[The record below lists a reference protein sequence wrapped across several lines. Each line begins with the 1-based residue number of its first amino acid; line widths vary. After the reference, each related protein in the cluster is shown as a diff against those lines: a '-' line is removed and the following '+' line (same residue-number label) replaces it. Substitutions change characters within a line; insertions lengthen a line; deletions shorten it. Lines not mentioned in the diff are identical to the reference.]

1 MSRGWELWELKA
13 AMQMGRSTDDDQVF
27 RITGARTS
35 LTEDVRGRQ
44 RRYVISMLIR
54 TACVLLAVALW
65 NVQRYVAIGALV
77 GAVLLPYFA
86 VIIANAGRE
95 RAPGLPST
103 FDVLS
108 RHPADARPRRQRSAG
123 QRSAGRRDGHRL
135 RHRRRGPVG
144 RLNKHRMLTLRTQA
158 GQRHS

>member
-1 MSRGWELWELKA
+1 MSRNDGV
-13 AMQMGRSTDDDQVF
+13 RQVF

-54 TACVLLAVALW
+54 TVCLLLAVALW
-65 NVQRYVAIGALV
+65 GVQRQVAWGALV
-77 GAVLLPYFA
+77 AAVLLPYFA

-103 FDVLS
+103 FDL
-108 RHPADARPRRQRSAG
+108 PPTTPLMLGPGGTGGAG
-123 QRSAGRRDGHRL
+123 AATGAA
-135 RHRRRGPVG
+135 
-144 RLNKHRMLTLRTQA
+144 TQGERA
-158 GQRHS
+158 SEI